1 MNFILPHFLE
11 AWLKLEGKLKYP
23 VFSSFTV
30 MLQNVMNNLI
40 MVHFNHKYFTVIV
53 QYSYKFVLNTFC
65 CIPQEGLNKV
75 EVMANFVSPAIFQ
88 HIEECISYEKKVEGL
103 QTLFVKPGNGIYAHH
118 ILATRHQQPHK
129 RLDKT
134 SKF

>member
-40 MVHFNHKYFTVIV
+40 MVHFNRKYFTVIV
-53 QYSYKFVLNTFC
+53 
-65 CIPQEGLNKV
+65 
-75 EVMANFVSPAIFQ
+75 
-88 HIEECISYEKKVEGL
+88 
-103 QTLFVKPGNGIYAHH
+103 
-118 ILATRHQQPHK
+118 
-129 RLDKT
+129 
-134 SKF
+134 

>member
-1 MNFILPHFLE
+1 
-11 AWLKLEGKLKYP
+11 
-23 VFSSFTV
+23 
-30 MLQNVMNNLI
+30 
-40 MVHFNHKYFTVIV
+40 
-53 QYSYKFVLNTFC
+53 
-65 CIPQEGLNKV
+65 
-75 EVMANFVSPAIFQ
+75 MANFVSPAIFQ

-103 QTLFVKPGNGIYAHH
+103 QTLFVKPGNGIYAHN